1 MKIFF
6 TILVFSYTTFYAAYA
21 QNFTEQKEITEKV
34 IQFFEENQ
42 TDEIF
47 KLFDD
52 TVKGAISEE
61 KLSDIWN
68 TLPLQ
73 CGSYLGSGDAIAS
86 EVQGLVVVN
95 QLLDFE
101 NTDLDI
107 RLAFT
112 AEKQISGLF
121 FVAPVKKKE

>member
-6 TILVFSYTTFYAAYA
+6 TILVFSCSVFNAAYT
-21 QNFTEQKEITEKV
+21 QDYTEQKEITEKA

-42 TDEIF
+42 TDELF

-52 TVKGAISEE
+52 TMKGAISEE
-61 KLSDIWN
+61 KLSDIWKS
-68 TLPLQ
+68 LPLQ
-73 CGSYLGSGDAIAS
+73 CGPYLGSGDAIAS

-107 RLAFT
+107 RLAFN
-112 AEKQISGLF
+112 AENRISGLF

>member
-6 TILVFSYTTFYAAYA
+6 TILVFSCTTFYTAYA
-21 QNFTEQKEITEKV
+21 QDFSEQKEITEKV

-42 TDEIF
+42 TGEIF
-47 KLFDD
+47 MLFDD
-52 TVKGAISEE
+52 TMKGAISEE
-61 KLSDIWN
+61 KLSDIWKS
-68 TLPLQ
+68 LPLQ
-73 CGSYLGSGDAIAS
+73 CGPYLGSGGAIAS

-107 RLAFT
+107 RIAFNT
-112 AEKQISGLF
+112 ENQISGLF